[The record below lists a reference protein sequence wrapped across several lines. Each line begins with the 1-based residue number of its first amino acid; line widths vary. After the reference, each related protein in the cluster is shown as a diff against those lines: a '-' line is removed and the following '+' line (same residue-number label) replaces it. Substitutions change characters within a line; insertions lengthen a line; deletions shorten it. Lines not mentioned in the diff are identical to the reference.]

1 MKRFYQS
8 VSAGAL
14 LLYGSISFA
23 TSIDVITDQS
33 AKFWLNSARYAS
45 TEGSAD
51 VAYYN
56 PAGTAFMQ
64 KGLYFDLST
73 QTLIVPY
80 DQKVSTAGF
89 SDSYSQDT
97 PVLSIPNFYLVDNL
111 GKQGIGNFA
120 LFCNAGVIG
129 GGGSLEWDGTAG
141 TAATGVTLAS
151 NLSTTLSKSDID
163 FNASAGMYQVGAGAA
178 YSFNDMVSL
187 SAGARY
193 VIARKE
199 IGMEGR
205 YSFANGATLDLDYE
219 TELSAEG
226 YCFIF
231 GVDVKPISD
240 LNIGVKYETETA
252 LRYEYDH
259 KKNSATDSIGDALA
273 SAVRTQNGLADRTK
287 TDANFPAI
295 FTVGAEYN
303 VTNDLL
309 VSASSVFYFMSK
321 ADMDGVEDYYG
332 TGYDFS
338 LGTTYKA
345 MEDLKIGCSVNYTVT
360 GAKESYYEADTQIVT
375 ASANPP
381 LDFVFISGGATYNVT
396 PAIDVTGSLAW
407 IHYLPED
414 VTTAAGFNVKYEK
427 EAYVIALEAGYK
439 I

>member
-1 MKRFYQS
+1 MMKRFYQS
-8 VSAGAL
+8 FSAGAL
-14 LLYGSISFA
+14 LFCSSISFA

-205 YSFANGATLDLDYE
+205 YSFANGATLDLDY
-219 TELSAEG
+219 
-226 YCFIF
+226 
-231 GVDVKPISD
+231 
-240 LNIGVKYETETA
+240 
-252 LRYEYDH
+252 
-259 KKNSATDSIGDALA
+259 
-273 SAVRTQNGLADRTK
+273 
-287 TDANFPAI
+287 
-295 FTVGAEYN
+295 
-303 VTNDLL
+303 
-309 VSASSVFYFMSK
+309 
-321 ADMDGVEDYYG
+321 
-332 TGYDFS
+332 
-338 LGTTYKA
+338 
-345 MEDLKIGCSVNYTVT
+345 
-360 GAKESYYEADTQIVT
+360 
-375 ASANPP
+375 
-381 LDFVFISGGATYNVT
+381 
-396 PAIDVTGSLAW
+396 
-407 IHYLPED
+407 
-414 VTTAAGFNVKYEK
+414 
-427 EAYVIALEAGYK
+427 
-439 I
+439 